1 MKIYLRV
8 LADQGYCVANLWS
21 KHIKEQIIETVKDAC
36 DESDGCIGDE
46 HFFPTFWQQDIHAR
60 RITAGYPSK
69 SNEWLTMPYYTLSFV
84 WEKADFDF
92 EDDYYWLCDNAKLP
106 YDFTCQPR
114 INNLYTPDVYIGS
127 YVKGQEEP
135 LTLPGLLFNDEEP
148 EAGEILA
155 DCMFVE
161 LKRKSNFDD
170 TISQDFI
177 DKHFHKGKVTLVY
190 SRPAQGK
197 TQFASSL
204 TTYLNKKK
212 EKAILYYLEPNNL
225 KEVEDI
231 VDEVTKKH
239 IDYVV
244 IDYLQL
250 MRTKSETKD
259 KKDDA
264 LNLIIKKLIDL
275 AEQTGTTIIV
285 MSQLE
290 RFESLEYFSYI
301 EDVYSKLSVTS
312 LEQLVY

>member
-21 KHIKEQIIETVKDAC
+21 KHIKEQIIETVNSAC

-60 RITAGYPSK
+60 RINAGYPSK
-69 SNEWLTMPYYTLSFV
+69 SIEWLTMPYYTLSFV

-114 INNLYTPDVYIGS
+114 ISNLYTPDVYIGS

-135 LTLPGLLFNDEEP
+135 LTLPGLLFSDEEP

-155 DCMFVE
+155 DSMFVE

-177 DKHFHKGKVTLVY
+177 DKHFRKGKVTLVY
-190 SRPAQGK
+190 GRPAQGK

-204 TTYLNKKK
+204 TTYLNKEK

-225 KEVEDI
+225 KKVEDI
-231 VDEVTKKH
+231 VDEVSKKH

-250 MRTKSETKD
+250 MRTNSETKD
-259 KKDDA
+259 KDDS
-264 LNLIIKKLIDL
+264 LNQIIKKLIDL

-285 MSQLE
+285 MSQLG
-290 RFESLEYFSYI
+290 RFESLDYFSYI